1 MSDGCAHFFLG
12 ATFGPTA
19 TLRLRTSPWYASMH
33 SLGALYPIAY
43 TLPYAASW
51 SPVRWPALPPT
62 QCLRRCASRQGQE
75 PGRLPALQVRLAI
88 GVRPHRGPG
97 RPVDGLGALRAG
109 APSTACALCL
119 GHAFKQCSSMLS
131 SGVGGFKWCQ
141 LQKLVPFHMQCP
153 GCVVC
158 LHARRHTHHHSTV
171 QAIRYKPLLWPCC
184 GVPEGQ
190 VEASCRT
197 PAALSSY
204 RCARAVGAPSPQRV
218 RRLRGRAGHY
228 APEHEQRAVLH
239 QGQRQDRRLHG
250 PHCGAPVAGEGVGPG
265 ARPPPP
271 TRPGL
276 GWGLSCG

>member
-1 MSDGCAHFFLG
+1 
-12 ATFGPTA
+12 
-19 TLRLRTSPWYASMH
+19 
-33 SLGALYPIAY
+33 
-43 TLPYAASW
+43 
-51 SPVRWPALPPT
+51 
-62 QCLRRCASRQGQE
+62 
-75 PGRLPALQVRLAI
+75 
-88 GVRPHRGPG
+88 
-97 RPVDGLGALRAG
+97 
-109 APSTACALCL
+109 
-119 GHAFKQCSSMLS
+119 MLS

-218 RRLRGRAGHY
+218 RRLRGR
-228 APEHEQRAVLH
+228 
-239 QGQRQDRRLHG
+239 QGTMHLNMNSGLFYIKASAKTVAFMDRIAARLSREK
-250 PHCGAPVAGEGVGPG
+250 AWDQAR
-265 ARPPPP
+265 ARP
-271 TRPGL
+271 RPHGQA
-276 GWGLSCG
+276 